1 MIPNDRVQAAMI
13 TKFKS
18 MASLVA
24 LLQKAADIKENQWQG
39 RDFVYP
45 AVRVKLGTQTPIV
58 AYPCSSSFVP
68 MTVQVHSED
77 ASSKEAD
84 AIAGLLASSVALGGL
99 NGLTWSAIIE
109 GVRFVSMRTTGLVS
123 AVREDERTW
132 RAEVNFLAIVEPLST
147 SP

>member
-1 MIPNDRVQAAMI
+1 MIANDRVQAALM
-13 TKFKS
+13 TKLKAMTF
-18 MASLVA
+18 LIA
-24 LLQKAADIKENQWQG
+24 LLQKKEDIKESQWQG

-45 AVRVKLGTQTPIV
+45 AVRVALGTQTPIV
-58 AYPCSSSFVP
+58 AHPCAASKV
-68 MTVQVHSED
+68 TVTIIVKSEE

-84 AIAGLLASSVALGGL
+84 VIAGLLASPVASGGL

-109 GVRFVSMRTTGLVS
+109 GVRFVSLRTAGLVS

-132 RAEVNFLAIVEPLST
+132 RAEVSFLAIVEPLST